1 VTGLYQQGYS
11 KSPYNS
17 SSKPDPTFPYE
28 LFEKIYGP
36 KEGELLPTSAAAAA
50 ATVVPI
56 TPAAPADASVDAK
69 VQTNARRSL
78 HSLHA
83 SVSSSLSLDSL
94 LTKKSSPSAVRERP
108 RKHPINQETPR
119 AYPATATPR
128 EPSSRRPAAWCVCRW
143 RR

>member
-1 VTGLYQQGYS
+1 VILKADPFKPSNAFLLGWAFVMYKITGYS

-69 VQTNARRSL
+69 V
-78 HSLHA
+78 
-83 SVSSSLSLDSL
+83 
-94 LTKKSSPSAVRERP
+94 
-108 RKHPINQETPR
+108 
-119 AYPATATPR
+119 
-128 EPSSRRPAAWCVCRW
+128 AALEAQVAELKAIMHGKQ
-143 RR
+143 